1 MATTAELA
9 ASIGSLI
16 ATQEKAFAIV
26 NGPATG
32 VGSTV
37 TVASGVIPTFAK
49 KLNDLQSPTNL
60 TPETLTLPDF
70 GSTTPPVGALGLKSG
85 LPAYGTGVNVGGKLI
100 GASRRLSGISRI
112 DLAGFPKSGKAVRI
126 VPIPFAAGELSI
138 GATIK
143 ITGKV
148 EYQSLSIGP
157 ITQFFA
163 GFAWDASS
171 LGLKD
176 AGKGWQYVN
185 LHPTT
190 GTASNIYHVVLS
202 PMISTLVSNNGL
214 GNVIMDMNSV
224 AYVPSL
230 IHVYDN
236 GNDPYKSNPSN
247 GNINTDMFT
256 EETPAEAAA
265 NLWVMLQF
273 AASGAGNWPVS
284 SVGIVTWDLNIE
296 VVAP

>member
-49 KLNDLQSPTNL
+49 KLAELTSPINL

-70 GSTTPPVGALGLKSG
+70 GSTTPPLGALGLKNG
-85 LPAYGTGVNVGGKLI
+85 LPAYGTGSDVGGKLI
-100 GASRRLSGISRI
+100 GASRRLTGISKI
-112 DLAGFPKSGKAVRI
+112 NLAGFPKSGKAVRI
-126 VPIPFAAGELSI
+126 VPIPFYAGELAI

-148 EYQSLSIGP
+148 EYQSLSIN
-157 ITQFFA
+157 TLSRFFA

-176 AGKGWQYVN
+176 AGKGWQYAN
-185 LHPTT
+185 LHPTPGT
-190 GTASNIYHVVLS
+190 GANIQHALLS
-202 PMISTLVSNNGL
+202 PMISTLVFDNGL
-214 GNVIMDMNSV
+214 GKVIMPMGDV
-224 AYVPSL
+224 AYIPSL
-230 IHVYDN
+230 MHVYN
-236 GNDPYKSNPSN
+236 TGNDPYTSNPN
-247 GNINTDMFT
+247 GGVMNTDLYT
-256 EETPAEAAA
+256 EDTPVEAAA

-273 AASGAGNWPVS
+273 VGSGSGNWLTAE
-284 SVGIVTWDLNIE
+284 GIVTWDLNVE
-296 VVAP
+296 VIAP